1 MTGLEVYLWL
11 CLDSI
16 LHLLGMAIAISVI
29 GIIIYIVLQIAIHVQ
44 WYDESEP
51 ETKVMKTFYKSICKY
66 LRISISIFI
75 VSILGLTFV
84 PSTKDV
90 AVIYVLPKIINNE
103 NMKALPNEAVLL
115 LRNKM
120 QEWMKDVEK
129 QVIPK

>member
-16 LHLLGMAIAISVI
+16 LHLLGMAVAISTM
-29 GIIIYIVLQIAIHVQ
+29 GIIIYIILQGAIHVP

-51 ETKVMKTFYKSICKY
+51 NTKITKTFYKRTCKY

-75 VSILGLTFV
+75 LALLGLTFV

-103 NMKALPNEAVLL
+103 NVKALPNEAVLL